1 MPDAMAAYSVGGRT
15 LLVTANEGDARD
27 WPGFNE
33 EVRVRAHCP
42 QGLDPAVFPNAA
54 ALIMD
59 SGLGRLL
66 VTNTPNAGQT
76 GRNAAGQ
83 CTELFS
89 FGARSFSIWD
99 ASNLQQVY
107 DSGDELEQRTRALPK
122 VAFNASHNNNTLDAR
137 SPSKG
142 PEPEAVVVA
151 QFGNRHFAFIGL
163 ERVGGVMV
171 YEVTNP
177 AEARF
182 VTYFNGTRNGVT
194 GDRGPEGLTFIPAV
208 QSPNGRPLL
217 VVANEISGTT
227 RILQIN
233 LGF

>member
-1 MPDAMAAYSVGGRT
+1 
-15 LLVTANEGDARD
+15 
-27 WPGFNE
+27 
-33 EVRVRAHCP
+33 
-42 QGLDPAVFPNAA
+42 
-54 ALIMD
+54 
-59 SGLGRLL
+59 
-66 VTNTPNAGQT
+66 
-76 GRNAAGQ
+76 
-83 CTELFS
+83 
-89 FGARSFSIWD
+89 
-99 ASNLQQVY
+99 
-107 DSGDELEQRTRALPK
+107 
-122 VAFNASHNNNTLDAR
+122 
-137 SPSKG
+137 
-142 PEPEAVVVA
+142 VVA
-151 QFGNRHFAFIGL
+151 QFGNRHFAFVGL